1 LRNNFSEYLLA
12 PTGFELRGQTARV
25 PIRLPWY
32 RALPLSVFELGS
44 LRIDGVEVQPADIQL
59 IVNGRAHPVTALGE
73 LVSDWWYVLDDAT
86 LEARLP
92 VPPPA
97 GARSSN
103 SDHLVELTLK
113 LFPPY
118 IPGLAWVT
126 QAQRHY
132 RAA

>member
-1 LRNNFSEYLLA
+1 MRNNFSEFLLPPA
-12 PTGFELRGQTARV
+12 GFELRGRTARV

-32 RALPLSVFELGS
+32 RALPLSVFEVGS
-44 LRIDGVEVQPADIQL
+44 LRIDGAEIAPSDIQL
-59 IVNGRAHPVTALGE
+59 IVNGKAHPATALGE
-73 LVSDWWYVLDDAT
+73 LVDEVWYVLDDAI

-92 VPPPA
+92 TAPVPA
-97 GARSSN
+97 S
-103 SDHLVELTLK
+103 HKVELTLK

-126 QAQRHY
+126 QAQRDY